1 VEVVLDK
8 IPGEDGGP
16 IELKDIYYDFDKWYI
31 RTESERELGKLL
43 GFMEENPDAVVEI
56 GSHTDAR
63 APFEYNIKLSQ
74 RRAQSVVDWLIA
86 RGVEKSRLKPK
97 GYGETQPRNA
107 CTDGVACS
115 EYEHQRNRRTE
126 FRVIGGSIN
135 LKSLE
140 RFDMQVDPCKV
151 CPF

>member
-1 VEVVLDK
+1 
-8 IPGEDGGP
+8 
-16 IELKDIYYDFDKWYI
+16 
-31 RTESERELGKLL
+31 
-43 GFMEENPDAVVEI
+43 

-63 APFEYNIKLSQ
+63 APYEYNIKLSQ

-86 RGVEKSRLKPK
+86 RGISKSRLKPK
-97 GYGETQPRNA
+97 GYGETMPRNG
-107 CTDGVACS
+107 CSDGVPCS

-126 FRVIGGSIN
+126 FRIIGGNIN

>member
-1 VEVVLDK
+1 MTALN
-8 IPGEDGGP
+8 
-16 IELKDIYYDFDKWYI
+16 LKGTSQEDIYYDFDKWYI
-31 RTESERELGKLL
+31 RPESEPQLRKLL
-43 GFMEENPDAVVEI
+43 VFMEENPDAIVEI

-74 RRAQSVVDWLIA
+74 RRAQSVVDWLVA
-86 RGVEKSRLKPK
+86 RGVSRSRLKPK
-97 GYGETQPRNA
+97 GYGETRPVNG
-107 CTDGVACS
+107 CTDGVPCT
-115 EYEHQRNRRTE
+115 EYEHQRNRRTT
-126 FRVIGGSIN
+126 FRVIGKNID